1 MEIGNHWILIRFAT
15 AQDRLLVYEKR
26 PFFVNGLN
34 FVLKPWVAFFDPYS
48 TSIDRVDQ
56 WVRIPRLPWEF
67 WEASTLSDLLKDVGG
82 IIRDNQN
89 TLLRLK
95 GKFAR
100 ICVNIDIIRPLPGS
114 ITIAREGLSLRV
126 PLIYEGLHEV
136 CSLCGG
142 DSHQLDS
149 CPNLPV
155 SSKIEVLVERF
166 DAQGVSYANKAP
178 SGSSSHSSSPRPPI
192 DTWVKVTPKKRMRAG
207 RTSVLPHS
215 KSLHTLPS
223 SVLGYG
229 TTSSPPV
236 QPVVG
241 PICVEPLPKGILL
254 ANIQVEGCPDASPA
268 VNLDPLA
275 VFPEADVDGMD
286 EEDNVDLYLNLH
298 KIEDIDMST
307 DSAKRKRCEDGEE
320 VSSSGALP

>member
-1 MEIGNHWILIRFAT
+1 MGNHWILLRFAN
-15 AQDRLLVYEKR
+15 AQDCLLVYEKR

-67 WEASTLSDLLKDVGG
+67 WEASTLAELLKDVGG
-82 IIRDNQN
+82 IIRIDQN

-100 ICVNIDIIRPLPGS
+100 NCVNIDITRPLPGS
-114 ITIAREGLSLRV
+114 LSIAREGLSLRV

-149 CPNLPV
+149 CPKLPV

-166 DAQGVSYANKAP
+166 DAQGVSYANKSP
-178 SGSSSHSSSPRPPI
+178 SGPSSHSSSPRPPI

-207 RTSVLPHS
+207 RSSMFPHS
-215 KSLHTLPS
+215 HPS
-223 SVLGYG
+223 KLGPVAAASPSV
-229 TTSSPPV
+229 P
-236 QPVVG
+236 PVVG
-241 PICVEPLPKGILL
+241 HTCAETLPEDLLL
-254 ANIQVEGCPDASPA
+254 ANVQGEGCLDASPA
-268 VNLDPLA
+268 VNPDPLA
-275 VFPEADVDGMD
+275 VFPEEDVDGMD
-286 EEDNVDLYLNLH
+286 EEDNVDVYLNLH
-298 KIEDIDMST
+298 NIEDIDMST
-307 DSAKRKRCEDGEE
+307 ESSKRKRCEDGEE